1 MLTNRIAKLHLATAA
16 SGIAYGIFG
25 AYIMHNQCERSRE
38 KYLEITR
45 SLEVITAKEQ
55 SKSDYMIDIA
65 KLQEK
70 TDDSLLHS
78 YKTCEKSL
86 DQELTSIVIQSKWF
100 NENDIKDKLNH
111 ITEQTN
117 ECVSNSYNC
126 GKNQVGMVCLWIML
140 VASAVV
146 GYPGAKALYQQRKK
160 Q

>member
-1 MLTNRIAKLHLATAA
+1 MNNRMAKLHLAAAA

-25 AYIMHNQCERSRE
+25 AYLMHNQCERSKE

-45 SLEVITAKEQ
+45 ILEVITAKEQ
-55 SKSDYMIDIA
+55 SKLDYVIDIA

-70 TDDSLLHS
+70 TDDSLLYP

-86 DQELTSIVIQSKWF
+86 DRELTSIVIQSKWF

-111 ITEQTN
+111 IKEQTN

-126 GKNQVGMVCLWIML
+126 GTNQLGMVCFLMML
-140 VASAVV
+140 VVSAGL

-160 Q
+160 

>member
-1 MLTNRIAKLHLATAA
+1 MAA

-25 AYIMHNQCERSRE
+25 AYIMYNQCERSRE

-55 SKSDYMIDIA
+55 SKSDYVIDISQIA
-65 KLQEK
+65 RK

-86 DQELTSIVIQSKWF
+86 DQELTSIVIQSKRF

-111 ITEQTN
+111 IKEQTN